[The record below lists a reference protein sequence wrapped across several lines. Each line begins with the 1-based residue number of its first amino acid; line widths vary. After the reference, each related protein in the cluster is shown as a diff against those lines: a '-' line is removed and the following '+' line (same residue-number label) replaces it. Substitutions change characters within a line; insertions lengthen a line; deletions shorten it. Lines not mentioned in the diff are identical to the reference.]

1 VVRARHLTE
10 ARVTRVVT
18 SRLCDAEELT
28 AVLRPRRGL
37 VSEREAGDRRFEAER
52 GPVDAYT
59 RQVEVEDLPD
69 GRFRVTE
76 AVEYRLAIPFFG
88 WMFGPPFRWAMRR
101 PGGRSPWWTP
111 PEALDARATSAL
123 AAVAVLA
130 IVGGYVT
137 SVLGTSVAFAAREF
151 QAAPGEQGVAGT
163 VVRFGVIVAM
173 VVAAAADRRGR
184 RAVILLALGAS
195 CVLTATGAAVPS
207 LGWLAASQVLSR
219 SLALGGLIAA
229 AILVAEEVPAGSRAY
244 AVSLLT
250 MAAGFGAGIGVMALP
265 LADLGPGGWRF
276 LYLLPL
282 AGLLLLPAAARHLPE
297 SRRYQAPHPDAHLTR
312 HGGRFW
318 LLAASAFLVNLLA
331 APSGFFL
338 SRYLLEERAFSAAGV
353 SLFTLAAGTPAVIGL
368 FVGGRLADT
377 RGRRPVGA
385 LALVV
390 GTVTTVLVYF
400 AAGWP
405 MWAWSIAG
413 SIVAAA
419 GVPALGVYGPE
430 LFPTSLRGRTGGLLA
445 IVGVAGSAAGLLTA
459 GFLAEELGRFG
470 PALAPLAV
478 GPLLVAVL
486 VLVAYPETAR
496 RSLEDLNPEDA
507 APSA

>member
-1 VVRARHLTE
+1 VVRPRHLTE

-18 SRLCDAEELT
+18 SRLVDAEEL
-28 AVLRPRRGL
+28 AAILKPRRGL
-37 VSEREAGDRRFEAER
+37 VAEREAGEGRFEAQR
-52 GPVDAYT
+52 GPVDAYI
-59 RQVEVEDLPD
+59 RQVEIEELPD
-69 GRFRVTE
+69 GWYRTTE
-76 AVEYRLAIPFFG
+76 VVDYRLAVPFFG
-88 WMFGPPFRWAMRR
+88 WLFGPPFRWSMRR
-101 PGGRSPWWTP
+101 PGDRSPWWTP
-111 PEALDARATSAL
+111 PEVLDARATSAL

-130 IVGGYVT
+130 VVGGYVT
-137 SVLGTSVAFAAREF
+137 SLLGTSVAFAAREF
-151 QAAPGEQGVAGT
+151 EASPGEQGVAGT

-184 RAVILLALGAS
+184 RSVILVSMAAACLLS
-195 CVLTATGAAVPS
+195 ATGAAVPS
-207 LGWLAASQVLSR
+207 LGWLAGSQLVAR
-219 SLALGGLIAA
+219 GLALGGLIAA
-229 AILVAEEVPAGSRAY
+229 AILVAEEMPAGSRAY
-244 AVSLLT
+244 AISLLT

-265 LADLGPGGWRF
+265 LADVGEGGWRF

-282 AGLLLLPAAARHLPE
+282 AGLLPLPAVARHLPE
-297 SRRYQAPHPDAHLTR
+297 SRRYQAPHSDAHLTG
-312 HGGRFW
+312 HGRRFW
-318 LLAASAFLVNLLA
+318 LLAISAFLVNILA

-338 SRYLLEERAFSAAGV
+338 TRYLLEERAFSAAGV
-353 SLFTLAAGTPAVIGL
+353 SLFTLAAGTPAVLGL

-385 LALVV
+385 LALGV

-405 MWAWSIAG
+405 MWLWSIGG

-445 IVGVAGSAAGLLTA
+445 MAGLAGSGAGLLTA
-459 GFLAEELGRFG
+459 GFLAEDLGRFG
-470 PALAPLAV
+470 PALVPLAI

-507 APSA
+507 GPPA

>member
-1 VVRARHLTE
+1 VVRPRHLTE

-18 SRLCDAEELT
+18 SSVCDAEEL
-28 AVLRPRRGL
+28 AAILRPRRGL
-37 VSEREAGDRRFEAER
+37 VAERSAGDLRFEADR
-52 GPVDAYT
+52 GPVDSYA
-59 RQVEVEDLPD
+59 RQVEVQELAE
-69 GRFRVTE
+69 GRFHVKQT
-76 AVEYRLAIPFFG
+76 VDYRLAIPFFG
-88 WMFGPPFRWAMRR
+88 WMFALPFRSAVRR
-101 PGGRSPWWTP
+101 QGGRSAWWTP

-123 AAVAVLA
+123 AAVAVMA

-137 SVLGTSVAFAAREF
+137 SLLGTTVAFAAREF
-151 QAAPGEQGVAGT
+151 RAGAGEQGVAGT
-163 VVRFGVIVAM
+163 VVRFGVILAM
-173 VVAAAADRRGR
+173 VLAAAADRRGR
-184 RAVILLALGAS
+184 RTVILAALGAS

-207 LGWLAASQVLSR
+207 LAWLAASQVLAR

-229 AILVAEEVPAGSRAY
+229 AILVAEEVPAGSRAF

-250 MAAGFGAGIGVMALP
+250 MAGGFGAGIAVMALP
-265 LADLGPGGWRF
+265 LADLGPGGWRL

-282 AGLLLLPAAARHLPE
+282 IALLPLPAVGRHLPE
-297 SRRYQAPHPDAHLTR
+297 SRRFQAPHPDAHLAG
-312 HGGRFW
+312 HGRRFW

-338 SRYLLEERAFSAAGV
+338 SRYLLEERAFSAAAI
-353 SLFTLAAGTPAVIGL
+353 SLFTLAAGTPAIVGL

-400 AAGWP
+400 SAGWP
-405 MWAWSIAG
+405 MWAWSIGG

-445 IVGVAGSAAGLLTA
+445 VVGLLGSGAGLLTA
-459 GFLAEELGRFG
+459 GFLAEGLGRFG
-470 PALAPLAV
+470 PALAPLAL

-496 RSLEDLNPEDA
+496 RSLEDLNPEDQ